1 MAKGALIQIGEVAIL
16 KTSILLQEYKYCC
29 MATRNDHTWVY
40 FQEWLQETC
49 NLKDET
55 ATTAASLGF
64 EANLQAN
71 DDAIYDAYV

>member
-1 MAKGALIQIGEVAIL
+1 
-16 KTSILLQEYKYCC
+16 

-71 DDAIYDAYV
+71 DDAIYDACV